1 MLEGIIMK
9 NPIDEYIPITKPTL
23 PDYDELAPDISEI
36 ISNGMITNHKY
47 VQIFEENVA
56 EYLGVEHA
64 VAVSSC
70 TAGMMLVIKSMG
82 LKGEVILPSF
92 TFHATAHAIVWNGL
106 KLKFVDID
114 PETLTIDPE
123 KVEENITKET
133 SAVCGV
139 HIFGNSCDINALQD
153 ISDDHNI
160 KLYFD
165 AAHGFGSKYQNKN
178 IGTFGDAEIFSL
190 SPTKLVVAGEGG
202 IVATN
207 DQKLKDQLVIG
218 RNYGDDGSYNCKFA
232 GFNARMAEFNA
243 ILGASTLR
251 NIEQNVNRRNELVSK
266 YKSHLNNMPGL
277 SFQTITPNSRSTYK
291 DFSIY
296 IDSGAFG
303 MNRDDLEQ
311 KLSLVD
317 IGAKKYFYPPVHK
330 QDAYSTY
337 AQCDAELPITNNIS
351 ENVLSLPLW
360 SDMPESIVEHVCN
373 AIAKIRADG
382 L

>member
-1 MLEGIIMK
+1 MQ

-23 PDYDELAPDISEI
+23 PDFEELAPDISKM
-36 ISNGMITNHKY
+36 ISSGMITNHKY
-47 VQIFEENVA
+47 VQIFEEKVA
-56 EYLGVEHA
+56 EYLGVKHA

-70 TAGMMLVIKSMG
+70 TAGMMLVIKSMQ

-92 TFHATAHAIVWNGL
+92 TFHATAHAIAWNGL

-114 PETLTIDPE
+114 SEMLTIDPE

-133 SAVCGV
+133 SAICGV
-139 HIFGNSCDINALQD
+139 HTFGNPCNIKALQK
-153 ISDDHNI
+153 IADDHNI

-207 DQKLKDQLVIG
+207 DEKLKDKIVIG

-243 ILGASTLR
+243 ILGTSTLR
-251 NIEQNVNRRNELVSK
+251 NVEQNVKRRNELVSK
-266 YKSHLNNMPGL
+266 YKSSLNDISGL
-277 SFQTITPNSRSTYK
+277 SFQKITADSRSTYK
-291 DFSIY
+291 DFSVY
-296 IDSGAFG
+296 IDSETFG
-303 MNRDDLEQ
+303 MNRDELEQ
-311 KLSLVD
+311 KLSSAN

-330 QDAYSTY
+330 QQAYSDY
-337 AQCDAELPITNNIS
+337 AQYDTELPITNKIS

-373 AIAKIRADG
+373 AIAEIRADHICKD
-382 L
+382 